1 MTDNQDDQEERR
13 MRAALRRARAQADLR
28 ECIDEWRRENGVLL
42 RDFDL
47 AKLLAAI
54 VVELISEEDAAW
66 QLTRTWMRSK

>member
-1 MTDNQDDQEERR
+1 MTDSQDAEAAL
-13 MRAALRRARAQADLR
+13 RAALRRARAQADLR

-66 QLTRTWMRSK
+66 ELTRTWMRSK